1 MKDIKEYMV
10 NEKYERVF
18 EVPPFEYEV
27 IKKAL
32 NVYKDNDDRKKN
44 AGNGEPDDKQLDKVI
59 KWWSDYKNYKMK

>member
-1 MKDIKEYMV
+1 MKDIKNYLI

-32 NVYKDNDDRKKN
+32 TAYKDNDDRKKN
-44 AGNGEPDDKQLDKVI
+44 TGNGAPDDKQLDKVI
-59 KWWSDYKNYKMK
+59 KWFSDYKNYKMK